1 VGNDDHRQRSSRAT
15 RREDLMAKKTHL
27 LRAEELA
34 KTPEFEFHHPF
45 NPATVVFMR
54 SLGDATSL
62 ERLGVRIVRVP
73 PRHESFPY
81 HCHYDEEEFVYV
93 LSGRGILDVGEET
106 FEIGPG
112 DFMGFPAGPIA
123 HQIRNPHDAD
133 LTYLTGGERKTT
145 SEIADFPKHRK
156 RVVRV
161 GKEAMVAD
169 FDDLELLWK
178 FE

>member
-1 VGNDDHRQRSSRAT
+1 MT
-15 RREDLMAKKTHL
+15 KKTHL

-34 KTPEFEFHHPF
+34 KTPEFEFQHPL

-54 SLGDATSL
+54 NLGDATSL
-62 ERLGVRIVRVP
+62 ERLGVWIVRVP
-73 PRHESFPY
+73 PEHESFPY

-93 LSGRGILDVGEET
+93 LSGRGVLEAGEET

-123 HQIRNPHDAD
+123 HQIRNPHETD
-133 LTYLTGGERKTT
+133 LIYLTGGERR
-145 SEIADFPKHRK
+145 SIAGVADFPKLRK
-156 RVVRV
+156 RMVRV
-161 GKEAMVAD
+161 GKEAMVTD

-178 FE
+178 FD